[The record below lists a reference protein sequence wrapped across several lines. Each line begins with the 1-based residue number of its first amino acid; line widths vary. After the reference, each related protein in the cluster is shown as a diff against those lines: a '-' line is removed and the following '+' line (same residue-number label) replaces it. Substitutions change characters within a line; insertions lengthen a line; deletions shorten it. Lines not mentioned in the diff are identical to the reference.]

1 MDHGA
6 REMRRSVEYFLLGIL
21 ESACPCMSDQISG
34 APADDIVKLP
44 ST

>member
-1 MDHGA
+1 
-6 REMRRSVEYFLLGIL
+6 MRRSVEYFLLGTL
-21 ESACPCMSDQISG
+21 ESACPFMLDQICG